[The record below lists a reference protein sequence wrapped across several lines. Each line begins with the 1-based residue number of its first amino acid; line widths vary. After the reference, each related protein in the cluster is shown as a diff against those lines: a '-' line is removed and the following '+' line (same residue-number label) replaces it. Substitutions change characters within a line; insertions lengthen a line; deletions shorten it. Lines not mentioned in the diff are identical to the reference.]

1 MWHYVH
7 GGMQST
13 SALQSRDRRVYK
25 PDTRAARVRVR
36 VSLCFFFYLQR
47 VAGVVHLPYAL

>member
-36 VSLCFFFYLQR
+36 VRVSLCSVQR
-47 VAGVVHLPYAL
+47 VGGVVHLSYAL